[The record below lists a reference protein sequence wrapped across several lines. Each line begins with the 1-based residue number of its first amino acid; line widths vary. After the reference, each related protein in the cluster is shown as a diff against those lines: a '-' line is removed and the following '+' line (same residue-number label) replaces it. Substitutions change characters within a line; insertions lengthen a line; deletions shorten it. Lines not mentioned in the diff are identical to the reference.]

1 MNTIKV
7 GDQVTLPEGQ
17 QGMVRFVGRVDNKP
31 GEFAGIELLKGWESH
46 GRHSGVYGGVSYFR
60 TETPNT
66 GLFISY
72 PKLVA
77 LNNHRGG
84 AASSG
89 SLPGSPTI
97 FATPKG
103 RPSHITTP
111 RTMPLRHS
119 MIPSSPISD
128 RPGPFE
134 SPSKRRMSG
143 VVKSRVSSVNS
154 TGTINTSLS
163 SISGISES
171 GTSSHEIK
179 ELKDEVES
187 LKMAIRD
194 RDGII
199 EEAESSLN
207 QFSELVSRNEQL
219 VSELEMKDRKI
230 SDLQNDVSSKRR
242 EFRDT
247 IDALEAEY
255 MHSSQEYQ
263 KEVEQLRANLGH
275 AETVNETI
283 VEMESM
289 VASLESGLRIS
300 KVNEQEAKER
310 LGLMADIENR
320 LLEKEQELSAV
331 KERLETTKGQLGSGE
346 GDAKLKEELEAVK
359 KELAEAKKEADSQKT
374 LSRDMEAD
382 SEELGKVKK
391 ELAQTKKQLEEL
403 QAADSTDMSTEVADL
418 KKELA
423 QTQEM
428 SLNEQDQS
436 MKTMDTL
443 RKQISEMKQQLKEK
457 NAQLGEH
464 HVGGSYPTKEPQ
476 ADKGLA
482 IANKKIANLEK
493 EKMYLSEEANE
504 IRFQMSELKTKFY
517 GLEEEL
523 RQAKEAASS
532 NNNDT
537 KDNNDDA
544 SEAGNGS
551 VHLVDNE
558 KHIKLAQDYDKLFED
573 HNKLTDKHEDLSLE
587 LEDLK
592 LQLEESKLSANDAK
606 DVSETAAAAP
616 NSSAEAEV
624 KLLSSQ
630 VSELKQSLDKV
641 SSANS
646 KLTKEVEKLESE
658 LETKILK
665 EYELEKEL
673 EDAKRASSLGNGS
686 VHVPGDHSPSTPS
699 KNSDPAAGRE
709 LWCGLCERPGHE
721 SISCPFEN
729 EEF

>member
-17 QGMVRFVGRVDNKP
+17 QGIVRYVGRVDSKP

-60 TETPNT
+60 TDTPNT

-84 AASSG
+84 GAPANLGS
-89 SLPGSPTI
+89 SLPGSPV

-128 RPGPFE
+128 RGGPFE
-134 SPSKRRMSG
+134 SPSKRRVST
-143 VVKSRVSSVNS
+143 VIKSRVSSVNS
-154 TGTINTSLS
+154 TGTMNTSMEAPSNELRDL
-163 SISGISES
+163 
-171 GTSSHEIK
+171 K
-179 ELKDEVES
+179 EEVES
-187 LKMAIRD
+187 LKTAIRD

-255 MHSSQEYQ
+255 NASSQDYQ

-310 LGLMADIENR
+310 LGMMADIENR

-331 KERLETTKGQLGSGE
+331 KERLETTRGQLGGE
-346 GDAKLKEELEAVK
+346 DDSKLKEELEALK
-359 KELAEAKKEADSQKT
+359 KEFASYKESHKESQKENSRKS
-374 LSRDMEAD
+374 LSD
-382 SEELGKVKK
+382 SK
-391 ELAQTKKQLEEL
+391 ELDTLRAELAAAKKQLEDL
-403 QAADSTDMSTEVADL
+403 KSDSPEDLSAEVADL

-436 MKTMDTL
+436 MKMIDTL

-464 HVGGSYPTKEPQ
+464 HVGGSSPTKEAPP
-476 ADKGLA
+476 DKGLA
-482 IANKKIANLEK
+482 VANKKIANLEK

-504 IRFQMSELKTKFY
+504 IRFQMSELKSKFY
-517 GLEEEL
+517 NLEEEL
-523 RQAKEAASS
+523 REAKEAG
-532 NNNDT
+532 N
-537 KDNNDDA
+537 K
-544 SEAGNGS
+544 EEEEVGNGS
-551 VHLVDNE
+551 VHLVDND
-558 KHIKLAQDYDKLFED
+558 KHNKLAQDYDKLFED

-592 LQLEESKLSANDAK
+592 LQLEEQKLGAK
-606 DVSETAAAAP
+606 DVAP

-624 KLLSSQ
+624 KMLSSQ
-630 VSELKQSLDKV
+630 VSELKQSLEKMT
-641 SSANS
+641 SAKS
-646 KLTKEVEKLESE
+646 KLSNEVEKLESE
-658 LETKILK
+658 LESKILK

-673 EDAKRASSLGNGS
+673 EDAKRVSQGNG
-686 VHVPGDHSPSTPS
+686 HVAELSPTTPS
-699 KNSDPAAGRE
+699 GKSSDPAAGRE